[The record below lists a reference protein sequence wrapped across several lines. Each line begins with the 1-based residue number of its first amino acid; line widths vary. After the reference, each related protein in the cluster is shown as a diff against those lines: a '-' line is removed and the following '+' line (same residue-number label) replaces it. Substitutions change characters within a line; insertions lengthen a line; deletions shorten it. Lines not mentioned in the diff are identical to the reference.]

1 MRGGLLDA
9 ALAALQLRG
18 DIATW
23 LALLK
28 DVSPPLTG
36 AAAFDG
42 DFFERT
48 LDVVANYLDDD
59 DEE

>member
-1 MRGGLLDA
+1 MDA